1 MVSKVTKPRAIKIK
15 RAVDESD
22 DGDDTESEEFA
33 RRSAII
39 AQANYDDQPTEK
51 KYALNEIEEPELQ
64 NLYRLSQ
71 NVFDLEARDVK
82 VDPRI
87 RDALVKTDSE
97 SNEEAN
103 SRQKNQ
109 DLLPL
114 QNNDEESRDKQ
125 IVALQKIESLL

>member
-1 MVSKVTKPRAIKIK
+1 MYNDQLIRQFSLPSSAEGDQRPMVSKVIKPRAIKIK

-82 VDPRI
+82 VD
-87 RDALVKTDSE
+87 
-97 SNEEAN
+97 
-103 SRQKNQ
+103 
-109 DLLPL
+109 
-114 QNNDEESRDKQ
+114 
-125 IVALQKIESLL
+125 

>member
-1 MVSKVTKPRAIKIK
+1 MVSKVTKPRAIKIR

-103 SRQKNQ
+103 SRQKN
-109 DLLPL
+109 
-114 QNNDEESRDKQ
+114 
-125 IVALQKIESLL
+125 

>member
-103 SRQKNQ
+103 SRQKN
-109 DLLPL
+109 
-114 QNNDEESRDKQ
+114 
-125 IVALQKIESLL
+125 